1 MHIFL
6 CKFSILYLVVLE
18 VVKGSFLLP
27 VKLFSLNEGEFWL
40 SSVYDPINPFFFFSF
55 EQMNSLKS

>member
-40 SSVYDPINPFFFFSF
+40 SSVYDPINPFFFLL
-55 EQMNSLKS
+55 NK